1 MTDPASPRRILV
13 ASRLYRPEPS
23 AASFRIAALA
33 DALAGEDDVTVLTTR
48 PPAGSA
54 DESTADAE
62 AGITVS
68 RARVLRDRSG
78 AIRGY
83 AQYASFDGPLFF
95 RLLAR
100 RSDAVVAEAPPTT
113 GLVALVAARLRRSR
127 FVYYPGDVWTDGV
140 IAMGASRPVIGLMR
154 WMESLVLKHSD
165 VVLAV
170 SPEVGERL
178 ERLGAR
184 ADRVLVVGNG
194 VDTEVFRPDVDAPVN
209 VRPYFVYTGT
219 MSEWQRPEIFVE
231 ALAWLGER
239 AADVDLRFFGQGTA
253 EQAVRDAAN
262 RLLPG
267 RVHFGGV
274 VSPAESA
281 RWIRGAVG
289 ALVSIVPGVG
299 YDFARPTK
307 TYAAAATG
315 TPVLY
320 AGAAAGALV
329 VAGAELGETAD
340 FTADAVA
347 AAMQRLLEQHADG
360 RTHSSRER
368 RALWARDNVSLAAV
382 GRRAASAVRT
392 ALSGAAGAA
401 R

>member
-1 MTDPASPRRILV
+1 VTDPAQPSRIV
-13 ASRLYRPEPS
+13 VTSRLYEPEPS
-23 AASFRIAALA
+23 AATFRIAALA
-33 DALAGEDDVTVLTTR
+33 RALADDHEVTVLTTR
-48 PPAGSA
+48 PPAGSVA
-54 DESTADAE
+54 PAPDER
-62 AGITVS
+62 ITVS

-83 AQYASFDGPLFF
+83 VQYASFDGPLFF

-100 RSDAVVAEAPPTT
+100 RADAVVAEAPPTT
-113 GLVALVAARLRRSR
+113 GLVSLVAARLRRAC

-140 IAMGASRPVIGLMR
+140 IAMGASRSVIALMR
-154 WMESLVLKHSD
+154 WMESFVLRRAD
-165 VVLAV
+165 AVLAV

-184 ADRVLVVGNG
+184 HDRVVEVGNG
-194 VDTEVFRPDVDAPVN
+194 VDTEVFRPDVDPPEHE
-209 VRPYFVYTGT
+209 RPYFVYTGT

-231 ALAWLGER
+231 ALALLADA
-239 AADVDLRFFGQGTA
+239 AADVELRFFGQGTA
-253 EQAVRDAAN
+253 EADVRDAAE
-262 RLLPG
+262 RLLPA

-320 AGAAAGALV
+320 AGAAAGAMV
-329 VAGAELGETAD
+329 VADAGLGETAD
-340 FTADAVA
+340 FTADSVA
-347 AAMQRLLEQHADG
+347 AAMQRLLEQNANG
-360 RTHSSRER
+360 RSDALRQER
-368 RALWARDNVSLAAV
+368 ARWARDNVSLAAV
-382 GRRAASAVRT
+382 GRRAADAVQSALT
-392 ALSGAAGAA
+392 GAPRAA